1 MFKLI
6 NRRCAPPLEPLLFN
20 QDLSRSNIGALFKGA
35 RGRRPS
41 FTTVMCESHFSTSKP
56 WFNAEGKTSGQNTM
70 YGLLPPRLLYEHVP
84 SHQSLITQVMPRV
97 HPNDSLLTQQISCNR
112 MFIRYLSKLLCW
124 LDFFFLQAVCF
135 SSCKK
140 LTTTLKWLH
149 LNRVF
154 SATVPIL
161 LHPDKVNFLLFDAK
175 ESDSRWDLFCQL
187 CLKKK
192 ILYKCKK
199 DVTSAHLCTSSAN
212 KSITKLLWRHFTVF
226 ILFCACCM

>member
-6 NRRCAPPLEPLLFN
+6 NRRCAPLLEPLLFN

-35 RGRRPS
+35 GGRRPS

-56 WFNAEGKTSGQNTM
+56 WFNGEGKTSGQNTM
-70 YGLLPPRLLYEHVP
+70 YGLLPPRLLYELVP
-84 SHQSLITQVMPRV
+84 SHESLITQVMPRV

-112 MFIRYLSKLLCW
+112 MFISYLPKLLCW
-124 LDFFFLQAVCF
+124 LDFFFFLQALCF
-135 SSCKK
+135 SSSKK

-149 LNRVF
+149 LNRVRVS

-161 LHPDKVNFLLFDAK
+161 LHPDEVNFLLFAAK
-175 ESDSRWDLFCQL
+175 KNDSRWDLFCQL

-192 ILYKCKK
+192 NLYKCKK
-199 DVTSAHLCTSSAN
+199 GCH
-212 KSITKLLWRHFTVF
+212 
-226 ILFCACCM
+226 